1 MAYAA
6 LLSLTQTLE
15 QILHSHDQSRIIH
28 EEKQITSLYEKLSF
42 LLSFLEDS
50 THKYSETIT
59 SLEGRIRDA
68 TYKAEDIIESNMSER
83 IREAS
88 SEAEEIIESNMS
100 KPACHGVIS
109 NWFGEKNSP
118 PAFLQ
123 CKRSM
128 DNLEQKYEGLQ
139 KVIEELDSISK
150 DVEKMNDIED
160 LQPSMPD
167 GSSKSRSS
175 NSSTMVEFDDDL
187 TQITELPSKL
197 EINSVVEMEGIE
209 DVVEMDRNDLEDLQQ
224 RNSLSATSSKFAST
238 NKSAMVGFDDDLLQ
252 IKERLIGQ
260 SSMLKIISIV
270 GMGGIGKTTLARNIY
285 NDSHIVHYFD
295 IRAWTTVSQE
305 YNVRELL
312 ASLLNSMIDLGHKL
326 YEMEIEE
333 LKEKLYQKL
342 QCNRY
347 LIVMD
352 DVWEANSLEEVRR
365 LFPDKNNGS
374 RIILTTRLSSVA
386 VYADSSSH
394 RMSFLSSEQSL
405 KLLNQEVFG
414 EECCP
419 SELEEIG
426 ITIAKNCKGLPLAL
440 VVIGGLLNK
449 SETTRAYWEF
459 VAENVKSAVTRNYD
473 DFVEILSLSYNHLP
487 HHLRACFLY
496 MGVFPEDYVIHVS
509 YLIRLWVAEGFLK
522 PITPKSL
529 EEVAK
534 EYLEDLIDRNL
545 IMVRDR
551 SYSGELK
558 TCSIHDLIRDLIV
571 RKAQE
576 EKFLHVMN
584 QKVEIS
590 PEIIKNQRHLSIHG
604 EIQFDVGDMYDSTV
618 RSLLHLAGC
627 SMLSIDIC
635 FPLLRV
641 LDARNITFYM
651 FPIEIVQLVNL
662 RYIALIYTGKRKI
675 PASISKLCNLQT
687 LIVFRRLWYGK
698 VGILYLPS
706 EILKMPQLRHLLFE
720 QGFLPCPS
728 GAGNGT
734 LQTLTGVID
743 FRCTEEALR
752 RIPNLK
758 TLGISYRYDSRT
770 KLSIYCLENLVNL
783 HQLETLKCHFVPE
796 FEIEPWVPLAVDLA
810 FPPNLK
816 KLTLSGCRI
825 SWKNM
830 STFGSLPNLEVLKL
844 KDFDFEDSTWKT
856 NEGEFR
862 KLKLLHIR
870 CNNLEFW
877 EVEGTHLPSLQCLSL
892 RRCWDLKCIPSEIG
906 EIPTLQ
912 VIALFQCELPV
923 VTSAYSIQ
931 EEQQE
936 LGNDGLQV
944 HNHDGLQVHIHNDYY
959 KIGISF
965 RREENKK
972 MKVKKGWLAVR
983 VGLEDEDGGFRRFV
997 IPISYLYHP
1006 LFKQLLDKAH
1016 EE

>member
-15 QILHSHDQSRIIH
+15 QILHSHDQSRILH

-50 THKYSETIT
+50 THNETIT

-68 TYKAEDIIESNMSER
+68 TYKSED
-83 IREAS
+83 
-88 SEAEEIIESNMS
+88 IIESNMS
-100 KPACHGVIS
+100 KPASHGVIS
-109 NWFGEKNSP
+109 TWFWKKISL

-128 DNLEQKYEGLQ
+128 DNLKQKYEGLQ
-139 KVIEELDSISK
+139 KVIEELDSILK
-150 DVEKMNDIED
+150 EVEKMNDIED
-160 LQPSMPD
+160 LQPNMPD
-167 GSSKSRSS
+167 GSSKSSSS
-175 NSSTMVEFDDDL
+175 NNSTMVEFDDDL
-187 TQITELPSKL
+187 MQITELPSKL
-197 EINSVVEMEGIE
+197 ESISVVEMEGIE
-209 DVVEMDRNDLEDLQQ
+209 DVVKMDRSDLEDLQQ

-238 NKSAMVGFDDDLLQ
+238 NKSAMVGFDDDSLQ

-270 GMGGIGKTTLARNIY
+270 GMGGIGKTTLARNVY

-305 YNVRELL
+305 YNVQKLL
-312 ASLLNSMIDLGHKL
+312 ASLLNSMTDLGHKL

-352 DVWEANSLEEVRR
+352 DVWETNAWEEVRR

-374 RIILTTRLSSVA
+374 RIILTTRLSNVA
-386 VYADSSSH
+386 VYADSSSPIY
-394 RMSFLSSEQSL
+394 RMNFLSLEQSL

-419 SELEEIG
+419 SELEGIG
-426 ITIAKNCKGLPLAL
+426 ITIAKKCKGLPLAL

-449 SETTRAYWEF
+449 SEKTRAYWEY
-459 VAENVKSAVTRNYD
+459 VAKNVKSAVTGNYD

-487 HHLRACFLY
+487 RRLRACFLY

-584 QKVEIS
+584 QKIEIS

-604 EIQFDVGDMYDSTV
+604 EIRFDVGDMYDSTV
-618 RSLLHLAGC
+618 RSLLHLAD
-627 SMLSIDIC
+627 SLLSINIC
-635 FPLLRV
+635 FQLLRV
-641 LDARNITFYM
+641 LDARNITFKM

-662 RYIALIYTGKRKI
+662 RYIALIYTGKCKI

-687 LIVFRRLWYGK
+687 LIVFRRLRYGK
-698 VGILYLPS
+698 VRILYLPS

-728 GAGNGT
+728 DAGNGN

-743 FRCTEEALR
+743 FRCTEEALG

-770 KLSIYCLENLVNL
+770 QWSIYCLENLVNL
-783 HQLETLKCHFVPE
+783 HQLETFKCHFVPKSRRK
-796 FEIEPWVPLAVDLA
+796 PLVPLAVDFA

-844 KDFDFEDSTWKT
+844 KYFDFEDSVWKT

-862 KLKLLHIR
+862 KLKFLHIGS
-870 CNNLEFW
+870 NNLEFW

-892 RRCWDLKCIPSEIG
+892 RRCPDLKCIPSEIG

-912 VIALFQCELPV
+912 VIALFGCKQSV

-931 EEQQE
+931 EEQQD

-944 HNHDGLQVHIHNDYY
+944 HNYFY
-959 KIGISF
+959 KIGTSF
-965 RREENKK
+965 RKMYRSNRLDPANK
-972 MKVKKGWLAVR
+972 VSSVR
-983 VGLEDEDGGFRRFV
+983 
-997 IPISYLYHP
+997 S
-1006 LFKQLLDKAH
+1006 
-1016 EE
+1016 

>member
-15 QILHSHDQSRIIH
+15 QILHSHDQSRILH
-28 EEKQITSLYEKLSF
+28 EEKQIKSLYEKLSF

-50 THKYSETIT
+50 THKYNETIT

-68 TYKAEDIIESNMSER
+68 TYKAEDIIESNMSKA
-83 IREAS
+83 AS
-88 SEAEEIIESNMS
+88 
-100 KPACHGVIS
+100 HGVIS
-109 NWFGEKNSP
+109 TWFWKKISL

-123 CKRSM
+123 CKY
-128 DNLEQKYEGLQ
+128 KGLK
-139 KVIEELDSISK
+139 KVIEELDSILK

-160 LQPSMPD
+160 LQPIMPD

-175 NSSTMVEFDDDL
+175 NNSTMVEF
-187 TQITELPSKL
+187 ES
-197 EINSVVEMEGIE
+197 NSVVEMEGIE
-209 DVVEMDRNDLEDLQQ
+209 DVVEMDRNDLEVLQQ

-238 NKSAMVGFDDDLLQ
+238 NKSTMVGFDDDSLQ

-270 GMGGIGKTTLARNIY
+270 GMGGIGKTTLARNVY
-285 NDSHIVHYFD
+285 NDSTIVHYFD
-295 IRAWTTVSQE
+295 IRAWTTVNQE
-305 YNVRELL
+305 YNVQELL
-312 ASLLNSMIDLGHKL
+312 SSLLNSVTDLGRKL

-333 LKEKLYQKL
+333 LKEKLYKKL

-352 DVWEANSLEEVRR
+352 DVWETNAWEEVKR

-374 RIILTTRLSSVA
+374 RIILTTRQSNVA
-386 VYADSSSH
+386 VYADSSGPIH
-394 RMSFLSSEQSL
+394 RMNFLSLEQSL
-405 KLLNQEVFG
+405 KLLNKEVFG

-419 SELEEIG
+419 SVLEGIG
-426 ITIAKNCKGLPLAL
+426 ITIAKQCKGLPLAI

-449 SETTRAYWEF
+449 SEKTRAYWEY

-522 PITPKSL
+522 PIISKSL

-534 EYLEDLIDRNL
+534 EYLDDLIDGNL
-545 IMVRDR
+545 IIVQDR
-551 SYSGELK
+551 TYSGELK
-558 TCSIHDLIRDLIV
+558 TCSIHDLIRDLVV

-590 PEIIKNQRHLSIHG
+590 PEIIKNHRRLSIHG
-604 EIQFDVGDMYDSTV
+604 KIQFDVGDMYDSTV
-618 RSLLHLAGC
+618 RSLLHLAG
-627 SMLSIDIC
+627 SILSIDIC
-635 FPLLRV
+635 FQLLRV
-641 LDARNITFYM
+641 LDARNITFNK
-651 FPIEIVQLVNL
+651 FPIEIVQLVYL
-662 RYIALIYTGKRKI
+662 RYIALIYNGKRKI

-687 LIVFRRLWYGK
+687 LIVFRRLWRGNVNVK
-698 VGILYLPS
+698 RLWRGNVNVRTLYLPS

-728 GAGNGT
+728 DAGNGN

-743 FRCTEEALR
+743 FRCTEEALG

-758 TLGISYRYDSRT
+758 TLGISYRYDSS
-770 KLSIYCLENLVNL
+770 KKWSIYCLENLVNL
-783 HQLETLKCHFVPE
+783 HQLETLKCHFVPKSWKTPL
-796 FEIEPWVPLAVDLA
+796 FPLAVDLA

-844 KDFDFEDSTWKT
+844 KDFDFEDNKWKT

-862 KLKLLHIR
+862 KLKFLHIGS
-870 CNNLEFW
+870 NNLEFW

-892 RRCWDLKCIPSEIG
+892 RRCPDLKCIPSEIG

-912 VIALFQCELPV
+912 VIALFGCKKSV

-931 EEQQE
+931 EEQQD

-944 HNHDGLQVHIHNDYY
+944 HHKVFYQIGTTFPKRQILLTHKLCWLQIQ
-959 KIGISF
+959 KI
-965 RREENKK
+965 
-972 MKVKKGWLAVR
+972 M
-983 VGLEDEDGGFRRFV
+983 
-997 IPISYLYHP
+997 
-1006 LFKQLLDKAH
+1006 
-1016 EE
+1016 

>member
-1 MAYAA
+1 
-6 LLSLTQTLE
+6 
-15 QILHSHDQSRIIH
+15 
-28 EEKQITSLYEKLSF
+28 
-42 LLSFLEDS
+42 
-50 THKYSETIT
+50 
-59 SLEGRIRDA
+59 
-68 TYKAEDIIESNMSER
+68 
-83 IREAS
+83 
-88 SEAEEIIESNMS
+88 
-100 KPACHGVIS
+100 
-109 NWFGEKNSP
+109 
-118 PAFLQ
+118 
-123 CKRSM
+123 
-128 DNLEQKYEGLQ
+128 
-139 KVIEELDSISK
+139 
-150 DVEKMNDIED
+150 MNDIED

-175 NSSTMVEFDDDL
+175 NNSTIVEFDDDL
-187 TQITELPSKL
+187 MEITQLPSKL
-197 EINSVVEMEGIE
+197 ESISVVEMEGIE
-209 DVVEMDRNDLEDLQQ
+209 EVVKMGRNDLEDLQQ

-238 NKSAMVGFDDDLLQ
+238 NKSAMVGFDDDFNQ
-252 IKERLIGQ
+252 IKERLVGQ

-270 GMGGIGKTTLARNIY
+270 GMGGIGKTTLARNVY
-285 NDSHIVHYFD
+285 NDSYIVHHFY

-305 YNVRELL
+305 YNVKELL
-312 ASLLNSMIDLGHKL
+312 ASLLNSMTDLGDKL

-333 LKEKLYQKL
+333 LKKNLYQEL
-342 QCNRY
+342 QCSRY

-352 DVWEANSLEEVRR
+352 DVWETNAWEEVRR

-374 RIILTTRLSSVA
+374 RIILTTRLSNVA
-386 VYADSSSH
+386 VYADSSGPIH
-394 RMSFLSSEQSL
+394 RMNFLSLEESL
-405 KLLNQEVFG
+405 KLLNKEVFG

-419 SELEEIG
+419 SELEGIG
-426 ITIAKNCKGLPLAL
+426 ITIAKQCKGLPLAL

-449 SETTRAYWEF
+449 SEKTRAYWEY

-473 DFVEILSLSYNHLP
+473 DFVKTLSLSYNHLP

-509 YLIRLWVAEGFLK
+509 YLVRLWIAEGFLK
-522 PITPKSL
+522 PIIPKSL

-534 EYLEDLIDRNL
+534 ECLEDLIDRNL

-551 SYSGELK
+551 TYSGELK

-590 PEIIKNQRHLSIHG
+590 PEIIKNQRRLSIHG

-618 RSLLHLAGC
+618 RSFLHLAG
-627 SMLSIDIC
+627 SILSIDIR
-635 FPLLRV
+635 FQLLRV
-641 LDARNITFYM
+641 LDALNITFKK

-662 RYIALIYTGKRKI
+662 RYIALIYTGKHKI

-687 LIVFRRLWYGK
+687 LIVFRRLMYGK
-698 VGILYLPS
+698 VRILYLPS
-706 EILKMPQLRHLLFE
+706 EILKMPQLRHLLVE
-720 QGFLPCPS
+720 EGFLPCPS
-728 GAGNGT
+728 DAGNGN

-752 RIPNLK
+752 SIPNLK

-770 KLSIYCLENLVNL
+770 KWSICCLENLVNL
-783 HQLETLKCHFVPE
+783 HQLETLKCDFDLKCWLYICP
-796 FEIEPWVPLAVDLA
+796 LA

-830 STFGSLPNLEVLKL
+830 SNFGSLPNLEVLKL
-844 KDFDFEDSTWKT
+844 KNIFFEARVWKT

-862 KLKLLHIR
+862 KLKFLHIE

-892 RRCWDLKCIPSEIG
+892 GYCPRLKCIPSEIG

-912 VIALFQCELPV
+912 VIALFGCEKSV

-931 EEQQE
+931 EEQHD

-944 HNHDGLQVHIHNDYY
+944 HNHKDFY
-959 KIGISF
+959 KIGNSF
-965 RREENKK
+965 RKMYKSNELDPANKLT
-972 MKVKKGWLAVR
+972 MR
-983 VGLEDEDGGFRRFV
+983 QRIQTYR
-997 IPISYLYHP
+997 
-1006 LFKQLLDKAH
+1006 
-1016 EE
+1016 

>member
-15 QILHSHDQSRIIH
+15 QILHSHDQSQILH

-59 SLEGRIRDA
+59 SLEGRIRNA
-68 TYKAEDIIESNMSER
+68 TYKAEDIIESNMSKR
-83 IREAS
+83 IRDATYK
-88 SEAEEIIESNMS
+88 AEDIIESIS
-100 KPACHGVIS
+100 S

-123 CKRSM
+123 YKRSM
-128 DNLEQKYEGLQ
+128 DNLEQKYGGLQ

-167 GSSKSRSS
+167 GSRSS
-175 NSSTMVEFDDDL
+175 NNSTMVEFDDDL
-187 TQITELPSKL
+187 IQITELPSKL
-197 EINSVVEMEGIE
+197 ESISVVEMDGIE
-209 DVVEMDRNDLEDLQQ
+209 DVVKMDRNDLEDLQQ

-238 NKSAMVGFDDDLLQ
+238 NKNAMVGFDDDLLQ
-252 IKERLIGQ
+252 IKERLIVQ

-270 GMGGIGKTTLARNIY
+270 GMGGIGKTTLARNIF

-295 IRAWTTVSQE
+295 IRAWTTVSQK
-305 YNVRELL
+305 YNVQELL
-312 ASLLNSMIDLGHKL
+312 ASLLNSMTDLGHKL

-333 LKEKLYQKL
+333 LKEKLHQKL
-342 QCNRY
+342 LCNRY

-352 DVWEANSLEEVRR
+352 DVWETNAWEEVRR

-374 RIILTTRLSSVA
+374 RIILTTRLSNVA
-386 VYADSSSH
+386 VYADSSGPIH
-394 RMSFLSSEQSL
+394 HMNFLSLEKSL

-419 SELEEIG
+419 FELEEIG
-426 ITIAKNCKGLPLAL
+426 ITIAKKCKGLPLAL

-449 SETTRAYWEF
+449 SEKTRAYWEY

-473 DFVEILSLSYNHLP
+473 DFVEVLSLSYNHLP
-487 HHLRACFLY
+487 HRLRACFLY

-522 PITPKSL
+522 SITPKSL

-590 PEIIKNQRHLSIHG
+590 PEIIKSRRRLSIHG
-604 EIQFDVGDMYDSTV
+604 KIQFDVGDMYDSTV
-618 RSLLHLAGC
+618 RSLLHLAD
-627 SMLSIDIC
+627 SLLSINIC

-641 LDARNITFYM
+641 LDARNITFNK

-662 RYIALIYTGKRKI
+662 RYIALIYTGKCKI

-687 LIVFRRLWYGK
+687 LIVFRRLRFDK
-698 VGILYLPS
+698 VRLLYLPS

-720 QGFLPCPS
+720 RGFLPCPS
-728 GAGNGT
+728 DDAGNGN
-734 LQTLTGVID
+734 LQTLTGVIG
-743 FRCTEEALR
+743 FRCTEEALG
-752 RIPNLK
+752 RIQNLK
-758 TLGISYRYDSRT
+758 TLGISYFYRSRT
-770 KLSIYCLENLVNL
+770 KWSIYCLENLVNL
-783 HQLETLKCHFVPE
+783 HQLETLKCHFFPRSWRT
-796 FEIEPWVPLAVDLA
+796 PSVPLAVDLA

-816 KLTLSGCRI
+816 KLTISGCKI

-830 STFGSLPNLEVLKL
+830 STFGSLANLEVLKL
-844 KDFDFEDSTWKT
+844 KYFDFEDSVWKT
-856 NEGEFR
+856 NEGEFC
-862 KLKLLHIR
+862 KLKFLHIGS
-870 CNNLEFW
+870 NNLEFW

-892 RRCWDLKCIPSEIG
+892 GHCPRLKCIPSEIE

-912 VIALFQCELPV
+912 VIALFQCKKSV

-931 EEQQE
+931 KEQQE

-944 HNHDGLQVHIHNDYY
+944 HDYFY
-959 KIGISF
+959 KIGNSF
-965 RREENKK
+965 RK
-972 MKVKKGWLAVR
+972 VR
-983 VGLEDEDGGFRRFV
+983 VPMGIKCPSD
-997 IPISYLYHP
+997 
-1006 LFKQLLDKAH
+1006 LFKFILSTLAIT
-1016 EE
+1016 

>member
-15 QILHSHDQSRIIH
+15 QILHSHDQSRILD

-42 LLSFLEDS
+42 LLSFLEGS
-50 THKYSETIT
+50 THKYSETIA

-68 TYKAEDIIESNMSER
+68 TYEAEDIIESNMS
-83 IREAS
+83 
-88 SEAEEIIESNMS
+88 
-100 KPACHGVIS
+100 KPASHGVIS
-109 NWFGEKNSP
+109 TWFWKKISP
-118 PAFLQ
+118 SAFLQ
-123 CKRSM
+123 SKRSM

-175 NSSTMVEFDDDL
+175 NNSTIVES
-187 TQITELPSKL
+187 I
-197 EINSVVEMEGIE
+197 SVVEMEGIE
-209 DVVEMDRNDLEDLQQ
+209 EVVKMGRNDLEDLQQ

-238 NKSAMVGFDDDLLQ
+238 NKSAMVGFDDDSLQ

-260 SSMLKIISIV
+260 STMLKIISIV
-270 GMGGIGKTTLARNIY
+270 GMGGIGKTTLARNVY

-305 YNVRELL
+305 YNVQGLL
-312 ASLLNSMIDLGHKL
+312 ASLLNSMTDLGHKL

-333 LKEKLYQKL
+333 LKQKLYRKL

-352 DVWEANSLEEVRR
+352 DVWETNAWEEVRR

-374 RIILTTRLSSVA
+374 RIILTTRLSNVA
-386 VYADSSSH
+386 VYADSSGPIH
-394 RMSFLSSEQSL
+394 CMNFLSLEQSL
-405 KLLNQEVFG
+405 KLLNKEVFG

-419 SELEEIG
+419 SELEGIG
-426 ITIAKNCKGLPLAL
+426 ITIAKQCKGLPLAL

-449 SETTRAYWEF
+449 SEKTRAYWEF

-522 PITPKSL
+522 PIIPKSL

-534 EYLEDLIDRNL
+534 EYLEELIDRNL
-545 IMVRDR
+545 IMVQDR

-584 QKVEIS
+584 QKNEIS

-618 RSLLHLAGC
+618 RSLLHLAG

-641 LDARNITFYM
+641 LDARNITFYT

-687 LIVFRRLWYGK
+687 LIVFRRLRFGK
-698 VGILYLPS
+698 VRILYLPS

-728 GAGNGT
+728 AAGNGN

-770 KLSIYCLENLVNL
+770 KWSIYCLENLVNL
-783 HQLETLKCHFVPE
+783 HQLETLKCHFVHE
-796 FEIEPWVPLAVDLA
+796 FEIEPLVPLAVDLA

-844 KDFDFEDSTWKT
+844 KDFDFEDSVWKT

-862 KLKLLHIR
+862 KLKFLHIG

-877 EVEGTHLPSLQCLSL
+877 EVEGTHLPSLRCLSL
-892 RRCWDLKCIPSEIG
+892 RRCPDLNCIPSEIG

-912 VIALFQCELPV
+912 VIALFQCGLSV

-944 HNHDGLQVHIHNDYY
+944 HNHKDVY
-959 KIGISF
+959 KIGNSF
-965 RREENKK
+965 RK
-972 MKVKKGWLAVR
+972 VR
-983 VGLEDEDGGFRRFV
+983 V
-997 IPISYLYHP
+997 P
-1006 LFKQLLDKAH
+1006 LGIKLSITSI
-1016 EE
+1016 